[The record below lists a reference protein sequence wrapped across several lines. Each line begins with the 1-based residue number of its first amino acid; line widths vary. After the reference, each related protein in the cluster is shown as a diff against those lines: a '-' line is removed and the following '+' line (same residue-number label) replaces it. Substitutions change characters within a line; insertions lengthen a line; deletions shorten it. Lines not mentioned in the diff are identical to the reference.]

1 MVGCKDDLDGLLE
14 PAPIGPSKPVSRQP
28 QRPRHSVPAVAPRAP
43 NALRART
50 AASVRPGPAPCNA
63 HRLRPLPE
71 SARAQETAES
81 TEKQRVQRS
90 RDAKTEDAKTED
102 AKAEEA
108 KAEEAKA
115 EEAWY
120 KKEALRKWPE
130 LAIGEVMGVQSWR
143 RLHALHSAREQGAP
157 QPGACF
163 EVRPPDG

>member
-1 MVGCKDDLDGLLE
+1 MLQSVYSVMVGCKDDLDGLLE

-81 TEKQRVQRS
+81 TEKQA
-90 RDAKTEDAKTED
+90 DADPKVKSATMKPTIILLTI
-102 AKAEEA
+102 KVFR
-108 KAEEAKA
+108 
-115 EEAWY
+115 
-120 KKEALRKWPE
+120 AL
-130 LAIGEVMGVQSWR
+130 L
-143 RLHALHSAREQGAP
+143 L
-157 QPGACF
+157 
-163 EVRPPDG
+163 